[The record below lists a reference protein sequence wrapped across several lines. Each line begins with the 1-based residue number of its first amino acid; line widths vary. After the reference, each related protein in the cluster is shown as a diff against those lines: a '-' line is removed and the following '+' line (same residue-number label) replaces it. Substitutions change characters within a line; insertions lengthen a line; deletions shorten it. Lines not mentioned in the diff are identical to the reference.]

1 MPLCPRYITP
11 CHPNSGVD
19 KSAPS
24 LQTVARICVPL
35 VNRAK
40 QAQWHSW
47 SRQISHVK
55 GKPCRRSGAD
65 GVASLVS
72 LSFLPH
78 QRPRTSGSSDCF
90 PPAVS
95 ARRIFSERI
104 ATVALFVW
112 AKISKFSSNTSQ
124 PSGPVALLVRCQFPN
139 QAGHSGAV
147 GQGFG
152 DASFH

>member
-1 MPLCPRYITP
+1 MPMCRRYITP

-19 KSAPS
+19 KGAPS

-35 VNRAK
+35 VKRTK

-47 SRQISHVK
+47 SKQISHVK

-78 QRPRTSGSSDCF
+78 QRPKTSGSSDCF

-95 ARRIFSERI
+95 ARRIFSSFKSSTKR
-104 ATVALFVW
+104 AQSGAVGRGLLLFC
-112 AKISKFSSNTSQ
+112 FSEKLLLSN
-124 PSGPVALLVRCQFPN
+124 FPN
-139 QAGHSGAV
+139 QAGQDGAV
-147 GQGFG
+147 GR
-152 DASFH
+152 DVYLR